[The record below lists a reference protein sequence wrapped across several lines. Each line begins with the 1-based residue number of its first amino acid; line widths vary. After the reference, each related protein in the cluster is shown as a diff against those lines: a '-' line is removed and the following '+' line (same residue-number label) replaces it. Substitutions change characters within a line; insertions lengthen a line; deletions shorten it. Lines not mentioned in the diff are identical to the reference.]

1 MTGVKTGIPQMPK
14 KKRHSAGEIASLL
27 KEADSLAAAGRTQS
41 QIAQALGI
49 SVMTFHRWRK
59 AAPPSVV
66 SSVNDPISPP
76 PAAAQNVA
84 GRFASDRIS
93 ELQLENSRLRRLV
106 TDLLLEKMKLEE
118 ETQSSRGVGP
128 IRAKSG

>member
-1 MTGVKTGIPQMPK
+1 MPK
-14 KKRHSAGEIASLL
+14 KKRHSVAEIASLL

-59 AAPPSVV
+59 AAPTLVA
-66 SSVNDPISPP
+66 SSAHAPLTPP
-76 PAAAQNVA
+76 PAEVPS
-84 GRFASDRIS
+84 RVERASHDRIS

-106 TDLLLEKMKLEE
+106 TDLLLEKMRLEE
-118 ETQSSRGVGP
+118 ETQSSRGPGP
-128 IRAKSG
+128 VRAKSG